1 MREKDS
7 SGNYERLKAIAG
19 AEGAALFG
27 VADVSLIKD
36 EFFIEPRSVLKGLD
50 RGISI
55 GVRLS
60 GKVIETIVDGPTKIY
75 AFHYK
80 RVNSLLDEI
89 ALKISNLIQDSG
101 YSALP
106 VPASFVEDWSL
117 QRGALSHKSVGRL
130 AGHGFIGRSG
140 LLVSPKFGAAV
151 RYATVLTDM
160 PLLADRP
167 VEIDC
172 GACVE
177 CVTACPAKAIKEDS
191 KDLDLKACRDLL
203 KTFAN
208 KPGIGHS
215 ICGICVKAC
224 KGQS

>member
-1 MREKDS
+1 MQGKDS
-7 SGNYERLKAIAG
+7 SSNYEQLKAIAE
-19 AEGAALFG
+19 AEGASLFG
-27 VADVSLIKD
+27 VADVSSIKD
-36 EFFIEPRSVLKGLD
+36 EFFIEPKSVLNGLD
-50 RGISI
+50 HGISI

-60 GKVIETIVDGPTKIY
+60 GKVIETVIDGPTKIY

-80 RVNSLLDEI
+80 RVNSLMDEI
-89 ALKISNLIQDSG
+89 ALKISNFIQDSG

-106 VPASFVEDWSL
+106 VPASLVEDWSL
-117 QRGALSHKSVGRL
+117 QRGTLSHKSVGRL

-151 RYATVLTDM
+151 RYATILTGM
-160 PLLADRP
+160 PLLTNRP

-172 GACVE
+172 GVCVE
-177 CVTACPAKAIKEDS
+177 CVAACPAKAIKNDS

-224 KGQS
+224 KGK

>member
-1 MREKDS
+1 M
-7 SGNYERLKAIAG
+7 KAIAG
-19 AEGAALFG
+19 AGGAALFG

-36 EFFIEPRSVLKGLD
+36 EFFIKPESVLKGLD
-50 RGISI
+50 LGISV

-60 GKVIETIVDGPTKIY
+60 GKVLETIIDEPTRIY

-89 ALKISNLIQDSG
+89 TLKVSDFIQNGG

-106 VPASFVEDWSL
+106 VPASLVEDWSL
-117 QRGALSHKSVGRL
+117 QRGMLSHKNVGRL

-140 LLVSPKFGAAV
+140 LLVSPKFGAGV
-151 RYATVLTDM
+151 RYATILTDM
-160 PLLADRP
+160 PLPAGKP
-167 VEIDC
+167 VEAGCGDC
-172 GACVE
+172 VACV
-177 CVTACPAKAIKEDS
+177 ASCPAKAIKRDS

-215 ICGICVKAC
+215 ICGICVKMC
-224 KGQS
+224 KGK